1 MKLKH
6 PQGWFAAGREV
17 GRAIEVL
24 SDGAFKLYVYVCLHA
39 ERQTGCLDLVESN
52 MTRTLGKSP
61 ALLKGYLEEME
72 GQGICRRRHEDPYRG
87 SGQIEVCDAFWPYE
101 KDPAR
106 VPNEHE
112 TEYVEQIRQ
121 LLGTHPCVRI
131 AFTPADRSLARELCR
146 KNVPLEHVERA
157 ILLGCSRKCTAL
169 LNGQIGSPI
178 TSLRYF
184 QEIIEEVQQLQIT
197 ADYWRYLELNLSR
210 MEAELREKQAQAETK

>member
-1 MKLKH
+1 MELKH

-17 GRAIEVL
+17 GRAIELL

-52 MTRTLGKSP
+52 MTRALGKSP

-72 GQGICRRRHEDPYRG
+72 GQGICRRRHGDPYR
-87 SGQIEVCDAFWPYE
+87 SFGQIEVCDDFWPYE
-101 KDPAR
+101 KDPAH
-106 VPNEHE
+106 VQNEHE
-112 TEYVEQIRQ
+112 TEYLERIRQ
-121 LLGTHPCVRI
+121 RLSTHPCMRT
-131 AFTPADRSLARELCR
+131 AFTPADRRLALELCR
-146 KNVPLEHVERA
+146 KNVSLDCVERA

-169 LNGQIGSPI
+169 LNGQIGGPI

-184 QEIIEEVQQLQIT
+184 QEIIEEVRQLQIT

-210 MEAELREKQAQAETK
+210 MEAELREKQAQVETK